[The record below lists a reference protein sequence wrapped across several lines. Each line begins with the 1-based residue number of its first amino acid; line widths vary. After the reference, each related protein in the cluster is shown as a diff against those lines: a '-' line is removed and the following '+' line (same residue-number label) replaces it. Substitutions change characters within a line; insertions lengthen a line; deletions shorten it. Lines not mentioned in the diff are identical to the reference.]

1 MVKVENVIS
10 SPRKLWGEECEL
22 DVGELQEGSIKVAN
36 VHVEENGAL
45 HIVVNQNSVRELEM
59 EGVDV
64 DGEKDLG
71 GNSLEGEDLN
81 RQYSPTLDFTFL
93 VDHLFENRDGGKG
106 SLDDDRGLYVLKKPL
121 DRGYC
126 SDQGS
131 SNSCEVAM
139 DTKCTELSLAE
150 KGGEVQN
157 RVIHGG
163 KVSERRIRWFFIH
176 GEW

>member
-1 MVKVENVIS
+1 MEEVENVIS

-71 GNSLEGEDLN
+71 GNPGPSGGGMVLPNSKGLVLLAQSCYYGQGSNMTAECLAL
-81 RQYSPTLDFTFL
+81 LD
-93 VDHLFENRDGGKG
+93 G
-106 SLDDDRGLYVLKKPL
+106 SVLKPGDRMAKQDKKKKP
-121 DRGYC
+121 RGRTHKHMQYNRRFVTAVV
-126 SDQGS
+126 GFGKKRGPNS
-131 SNSCEVAM
+131 S
-139 DTKCTELSLAE
+139 E
-150 KGGEVQN
+150 K
-157 RVIHGG
+157 
-163 KVSERRIRWFFIH
+163 
-176 GEW
+176 